1 MGKIN
6 QEEKDFLLESEQ
18 AGKMEAQEYVQVAKT
33 EEKVILCPR
42 CGKPLEEM
50 NVPGFGYGLG
60 HRKGKCKPYF
70 EDEEAVRRDAQMQE
84 RVKESENAPVAGEK
98 AVKEKPCA
106 AAAIEKPCAKNEPEA
121 VEISEEESEEEL
133 KKRLGL
139 FSDKE
144 TEEMKKE
151 EIAMEEPIV
160 ALQKKEDTSSKS
172 EMPKLNAEKIRQKIS
187 LFTADQQD
195 EMEKMVS
202 GNEDIPTGTKKAI
215 IIRKSVEKIEEAE
228 TLQEKNE
235 KFTRGAQTC
244 LLEEDDEE
252 DLGKTQILTPPEE
265 EFQFSKYPTLTDLDS
280 GEEIE
285 ITQPETTIGRS
296 RKCQVQIS
304 DTVISHEHAH
314 LILKN
319 DKAYL
324 RDDKS
329 SNGTFVLGDDE
340 KDKFRLPRGLEVE
353 IKSGSIIMLANRKF
367 LFTMED

>member
-84 RVKESENAPVAGEK
+84 RVKESENAPAAGEK
-98 AVKEKPCA
+98 AVKEKPQA
-106 AAAIEKPCAKNEPEA
+106 EKEPEA
-121 VEISEEESEEEL
+121 VEISEDESEEEL

-252 DLGKTQILTPPEE
+252 DLGKTQILTPPKE

>member
-84 RVKESENAPVAGEK
+84 RVKESENAPAAGEK
-98 AVKEKPCA
+98 AVKEKPQA
-106 AAAIEKPCAKNEPEA
+106 EREPEA

-144 TEEMKKE
+144 IEEMKKE